1 MGESQ
6 TQMRSASAIQQ
17 CRQQC
22 VRFCSTASSSGTRPP
37 TAIVMLNMGGPAT
50 QEAVEPFL
58 TNLFQDGEIIPLG
71 PFQQRLGAYIAKRR
85 SPNIREQYAQI
96 GGGSPI
102 GHWTAIQG
110 AGMIKRLDELSPSTA
125 PHKFYTAFRYA
136 DPDTEDALT
145 QMKADGVTR
154 AVAFS
159 QFPQFSCTTSG
170 SSLNHLWRE
179 LRRLELGD
187 AFTWSLIDRWP
198 EHPGFVQAVT
208 ENIQA
213 GLDQFPPDVR
223 SEVCIMFSAHSLPV
237 KVVAR
242 GDQYAWEVAATVRR
256 VMDKLE
262 FSNPYSLAWQ
272 SKVGFLPWLTPST
285 SDVIKGYG
293 RQGHKYV
300 MTVPI
305 AFTSDHVETLFEID
319 IEYAEEAEEAGI
331 ELFQRAPSLN
341 GSETFQDALADI
353 VNTHLESGEACST
366 QYKLN
371 CAGCINPTC
380 RHIMKPV
387 VPYQR
392 HRDLATGT
400 ETASTVAHL
409 P

>member
-1 MGESQ
+1 M
-6 TQMRSASAIQQ
+6 
-17 CRQQC
+17 
-22 VRFCSTASSSGTRPP
+22 
-37 TAIVMLNMGGPAT
+37 MLNMGGPAT
-50 QEAVEPFL
+50 QEKVEPFL
-58 TNLFQDGEIIPLG
+58 TNLFQDREIIPLG
-71 PFQQRLGAYIAKRR
+71 PFQERLGAYIAKRR

-102 GHWTAIQG
+102 GHWTDIQG
-110 AGMIKRLDELSPSTA
+110 AGMIARLDKLSPATA

-145 QMKADGVTR
+145 QMKKDGVTR
-154 AVAFS
+154 AIAFS

-170 SSLNHLWRE
+170 SSYNHLWRE

-198 EHPGFVQAVT
+198 EHPGFIQAVA
-208 ENIQA
+208 ENIEA
-213 GLDQFPPDVR
+213 GLSQFPPDVR
-223 SEVCIMFSAHSLPV
+223 DQVCIMFSAHSLPV

-256 VMDKLE
+256 VME
-262 FSNPYSLAWQ
+262 SIQFSNPYSLAWQ
-272 SKVGFLPWLTPST
+272 SKVGFLPWLSPST

-293 RQGHKYV
+293 AQGHKYV

-319 IEYAEEAEEAGI
+319 IEYAEEAQEAGI

-353 VNTHLESGEACST
+353 VTTHIESGEACT
-366 QYKLN
+366 LQYKLN
-371 CAGCINPTC
+371 CAGCTNPTC
-380 RHIMKPV
+380 RHIINPV
-387 VPYQR
+387 ASYQR

-400 ETASTVAHL
+400 ETASSVAQL